1 MGGAA
6 GAFLGFY
13 VPAIGANQFAF
24 YFSILIL
31 SMVILGGLGS
41 VWGTVAGAVVLA
53 VIDRYLLPETLKPV
67 PQKLGLD
74 FQTTEIQFGVFGFLL
89 VIMMVLRPE
98 GLFPERRRKVEL
110 TEGAERDETV
120 FEASA

>member
-13 VPAIGANQFAF
+13 VPAIDANQFQF
-24 YFSILIL
+24 SFSILIL
-31 SMVILGGLGS
+31 SMIILGGLGS
-41 VWGTVAGAVVLA
+41 IWGTVAGAILLSF
-53 VIDRYLLPETLKPV
+53 IDRWLLPHTLANLPS
-67 PQKLGLD
+67 KLGIGL
-74 FQTTEIQFGVFGFLL
+74 TTPEISFGIFGFLL

-110 TEGAERDETV
+110 TEGTGSDETI